1 MKTKKEFSFAE
12 LGQGH
17 PKGGTRVHCQNR
29 QMMLERLSIRA
40 PSLPL
45 HLQAA
50 WPAFKREYAE
60 AFGKKHQERVGHA
73 FAQVVRTCMDKL
85 GEHLLSQ
92 EGAVVKPKGA
102 ERFGEKEAFAAFVVG
117 GRQIIPK
124 AASTLVV

>member
-1 MKTKKEFSFAE
+1 MKTKKEFSLAE

-29 QMMLERLSIRA
+29 QMMLERLGIRA

-60 AFGKKHQERVGHA
+60 AFGRKHQERVGHA
-73 FAQVVRTCMDKL
+73 FAQVVRTCMEKL
-85 GEHLLSQ
+85 GEHLLSP
-92 EGAVVKPKGA
+92 EGDVVKPKGA
-102 ERFGEKEAFAAFVVG
+102 ERLGEKEAFAAFVVD
-117 GRQIIPK
+117 GRQVIPK